1 MRTITVIFAWFLVS
15 MPAFATGIE
24 ALSDDEAADGLKQA
38 LTQGVNA
45 AVDRLGVVNGFL
57 DNPKVKIPLP
67 DTLQKVEGVMRT
79 LGASKH
85 VDGLIVTMN
94 RVAEVAAAEARTLML
109 DTVEKL
115 PVENAKKILTGG
127 DDAAT
132 RYFRATA
139 SEELAQEF
147 LPIVKNATNQVDL
160 AKKYNDFARKGGKFG
175 LIAEKY
181 ANIEGYVTQKTL
193 DGLYLMMAEEE
204 HRIRNEPMGQDNKAL
219 QKVFGSLK

>member
-24 ALSDDEAADGLKQA
+24 ALSDDDAADGLKQA

-45 AVDRLGVVNGFL
+45 AVDRLGVANGFL
-57 DNPKVKIPLP
+57 DNPKVKIYLP
-67 DTLQKVEGVMRT
+67 GTLQKLEGVMRT

-94 RVAEVAAAEARTLML
+94 RVAEVAAAEGRTLML

-115 PVENAKKILTGG
+115 PVENAKKILAEG

-139 SEELAQEF
+139 SEKLAQEF
-147 LPIVKNATNQVDL
+147 LPIVKNARNQVDL

-193 DGLYLMMAEEE
+193 DGL
-204 HRIRNEPMGQDNKAL
+204 
-219 QKVFGSLK
+219 

>member
-1 MRTITVIFAWFLVS
+1 MRTIIVIFAWFLVS
-15 MPAFATGIE
+15 MPAFAAGIE
-24 ALSDDEAADGLKQA
+24 ALSEDDAADGLKQA
-38 LTQGVNA
+38 LTQGVNV
-45 AVDRLGVVNGFL
+45 AVDSLGVANGFL

-67 DTLQKVEGVMRT
+67 GTLQKVEGVMRT

-115 PVENAKKILTGG
+115 PVQNAKKILAEG

-139 SEELAQEF
+139 SEELVQEF

-160 AKKYNDFARKGGKFG
+160 AKKYNDFVRKGGKFG
-175 LIAEKY
+175 LVAEKY
-181 ANIEGYVTQKTL
+181 ANIEDYVTKKTL
-193 DGLYLMMAEEE
+193 DGLYVMMAEEE
-204 HRIRNEPMGQDNKAL
+204 RLIHHEPMGQDNKVL

>member
-1 MRTITVIFAWFLVS
+1 
-15 MPAFATGIE
+15 
-24 ALSDDEAADGLKQA
+24 
-38 LTQGVNA
+38 
-45 AVDRLGVVNGFL
+45 
-57 DNPKVKIPLP
+57 
-67 DTLQKVEGVMRT
+67 
-79 LGASKH
+79 
-85 VDGLIVTMN
+85 
-94 RVAEVAAAEARTLML
+94 ML

-115 PVENAKKILTGG
+115 PVENARKILTGG

-204 HRIRNEPMGQDNKAL
+204 RLIRNEPMGQDNKVL

>member
-24 ALSDDEAADGLKQA
+24 ALSDDDAADGLKQA

-45 AVDRLGVVNGFL
+45 AVDRLGVANGFL

-67 DTLQKVEGVMRT
+67 GTLQKVEGVMRT

-115 PVENAKKILTGG
+115 PVENARKILTGG

-204 HRIRNEPMGQDNKAL
+204 RLIRNEPMGQDNKVL

>member
-24 ALSDDEAADGLKQA
+24 ALSDDDAADGLKQA

-45 AVDRLGVVNGFL
+45 AVDRLGVANGFL

-67 DTLQKVEGVMRT
+67 GTLQKVEGVMRT

-204 HRIRNEPMGQDNKAL
+204 RLIRNEPMGQDNKVL

>member
-24 ALSDDEAADGLKQA
+24 ALSDDDAADGVKQA
-38 LTQGVNA
+38 LTQGVHA
-45 AVDRLGVVNGFL
+45 AVDRLGVANGFL

-67 DTLQKVEGVMRT
+67 GTLQKLEGVMRT

-94 RVAEVAAAEARTLML
+94 RVAEVAAAEARALMV
-109 DTVEKL
+109 DTVEKM
-115 PVENAKKILTGG
+115 PVENAKQILTGG

-175 LIAEKY
+175 LVADKY

-204 HRIRNEPMGQDNKAL
+204 RLIRNEPMRQDSQVL

>member
-24 ALSDDEAADGLKQA
+24 ALSDDDAADGLKQA
-38 LTQGVNA
+38 LIQGVNA
-45 AVDRLGVVNGFL
+45 AVDRLGVANGFL

-67 DTLQKVEGVMRT
+67 GTLQKVEGVMRT

-204 HRIRNEPMGQDNKAL
+204 RLIRNEPMGQDNKVL

>member
-24 ALSDDEAADGLKQA
+24 ALSDDDAADGLKQA

-45 AVDRLGVVNGFL
+45 AVDKLGVANGFL
-57 DNPKVKIPLP
+57 DNPKVKIYLP
-67 DTLQKVEGVMRT
+67 GTLQKLEGVMRT

-147 LPIVKNATNQVDL
+147 LPIVKNATDQVDL

-204 HRIRNEPMGQDNKAL
+204 RLIRNEPMGQDNKVL

>member
-1 MRTITVIFAWFLVS
+1 MRTIAVIFAWFLVS

-24 ALSDDEAADGLKQA
+24 ALSDDDAADGLKQA
-38 LTQGVNA
+38 LTQGVNV
-45 AVDRLGVVNGFL
+45 AVDRLGVANGFL
-57 DNPKVKIPLP
+57 DNPKVKIYLP
-67 DTLQKVEGVMRT
+67 GTLQKLEGVMRT

-94 RVAEVAAAEARTLML
+94 RVAEVAAAEARTLMV

-115 PVENAKKILTGG
+115 PVENAKKILAEG

-132 RYFRATA
+132 QYFRDTA
-139 SEELAQEF
+139 SEELTQEF

-160 AKKYNDFARKGGKFG
+160 AKKYNDFVRKGGKFG

-204 HRIRNEPMGQDNKAL
+204 RLIRNEPMGQDNKVL
-219 QKVFGSLK
+219 QRVFGSLK

>member
-24 ALSDDEAADGLKQA
+24 ALSDDDAADGLKQA

-45 AVDRLGVVNGFL
+45 AVDRLGVANGFL

-67 DTLQKVEGVMRT
+67 GTLQKVEGVMRT

-94 RVAEVAAAEARTLML
+94 RVAEVAVAEARTLML

-204 HRIRNEPMGQDNKAL
+204 RLIRNEPMGQDNKVL

>member
-24 ALSDDEAADGLKQA
+24 ALSDDDAVDGLKQA
-38 LTQGVNA
+38 LTQGVNV
-45 AVDRLGVVNGFL
+45 AVDRLGVANGFL
-57 DNPKVKIPLP
+57 DNPKVKIYLP
-67 DTLQKVEGVMRT
+67 GTLQKLEGVMRT

-94 RVAEVAAAEARTLML
+94 RVAEVAAAEARTLMV
-109 DTVEKL
+109 DTVAKL

-139 SEELAQEF
+139 SEELVQEL

-175 LIAEKY
+175 LVAEKY

-204 HRIRNEPMGQDNKAL
+204 RLIRNEPMGQESKVL